1 MKHLLRRI
9 GFYLVALWASIT
21 INFII
26 PRLAPGDPAGALMAR
41 FQGRM
46 TPQAIH
52 SLELQFGISH
62 DPLWMQYFQY
72 LNNLV
77 HGDMGTSFTYFPTPV
92 LTVLV
97 QELPWTLTL
106 VGTSVLIS
114 FTLGSLIGVLIAWK
128 RGSFIDGILPP
139 LLTFFSAIPYFWLA
153 LIALYILAYTLNW
166 FPLNG
171 GYDTSTTVGWNTD
184 FLLSALNHALLP
196 AFTIVLASIAGWM
209 LGMRNAMITTLT
221 EDYVLL
227 AEAKGLSERR
237 VMFAYAARN
246 AILPNVT
253 GFALSLGFVV
263 GGALLTEVVFSYPG
277 IGFALLQAAQNSDYP
292 LLQGIFLLIAL
303 AVLGANFI
311 ADLVYVRGLS
321 LACRE
326 RCTLLRRTV

>member
-1 MKHLLRRI
+1 VKHLLRRM
-9 GFYLVALWASIT
+9 GFYLVALWASLT
-21 INFII
+21 LNFII

-62 DPLWMQYFQY
+62 DPLWAQYLQY
-72 LNNLV
+72 LNNLF
-77 HGDMGTSFTYFPTPV
+77 HGNLGTSFTYFPTPV
-92 LTVLV
+92 STVLF
-97 QELPWTLTL
+97 QELPWTLAL

-114 FTLGSLIGVLIAWK
+114 FTLGSLIGALIAWK
-128 RGSFIDGILPP
+128 RGSFIDSVLPP
-139 LLTFFSAIPYFWLA
+139 FLTFFSAIPYFWLA
-153 LIALYILAYTLNW
+153 LVSLYILAYTLNW

-171 GYDTSTTVGWNTD
+171 GYDTSTTVGLNTD
-184 FLLSALNHALLP
+184 FLLSALDHALLP
-196 AFTIVLASIAGWM
+196 SFTIILASIAGWM

-237 VMFAYAARN
+237 IMLAYAARN

-263 GGALLTEVVFSYPG
+263 AGALLTEVVFSYPG
-277 IGFALLQAAQNSDYP
+277 IGFALLQAAQNSDFP

-311 ADLVYVRGLS
+311 AELVYVILDPRV
-321 LACRE
+321 RV
-326 RCTLLRRTV
+326 R

>member
-21 INFII
+21 INFVI

-46 TPQAIH
+46 NPQAI
-52 SLELQFGISH
+52 SALKLQFGLTN
-62 DPLWMQYFQY
+62 DPLWVQYVHY
-72 LNNLV
+72 LNNLL
-77 HGDMGTSFTYFPTPV
+77 HGNLGTSFTYFPTPV
-92 LTVLV
+92 SEVLA
-97 QELPWTLTL
+97 QEIPWTLTL
-106 VGTSVLIS
+106 VGISVIIS
-114 FTLGSLIGVLIAWK
+114 FTLGTLIGVLIAWK
-128 RGSFIDGILPP
+128 RGSFIDSVLPP
-139 LLTFFSAIPYFWLA
+139 ILTFFSAIPYFWLA

-171 GYDTSTTVGWNTD
+171 GYSTEVTVGWTTD
-184 FLLSALNHALLP
+184 FLLSALYHGLLP
-196 AFTIVLASIAGWM
+196 GFTIVLASIAGWM
-209 LGMRNAMITTLT
+209 LGMRNTMITTLT

-253 GFALSLGFVV
+253 AFALSLGFVV
-263 GGALLTEVVFSYPG
+263 GGSLLTEIVFSYPG

-292 LLQGIFLLIAL
+292 LLQGIFLFIAMG
-303 AVLGANFI
+303 VLGANFI
-311 ADLVYVRGLS
+311 ADLVYVVLDPRV
-321 LACRE
+321 R
-326 RCTLLRRTV
+326 

>member
-1 MKHLLRRI
+1 VKHLLRRM

-21 INFII
+21 INFVI

-52 SLELQFGISH
+52 ALELQFGITH
-62 DPLWMQYFQY
+62 DSLWTQYLQY
-72 LNNLV
+72 LNNLF
-77 HGDMGTSFTYFPTPV
+77 HGNLGISFTYFPTPV
-92 LTVLV
+92 STVLM
-97 QELPWTLTL
+97 QELPWTLSL

-114 FTLGSLIGVLIAWK
+114 FTLGTLIGALIAWK
-128 RGSFIDGILPP
+128 RGSLIDSVLPP
-139 LLTFFSAIPYFWLA
+139 FLTFFSAIPYFWLA
-153 LIALYILAYTLNW
+153 LISLYILAYTLNW

-171 GYDTSTTVGWNTD
+171 GYDTSLTVGWNSD
-184 FLLSALNHALLP
+184 FLLSALDHALLP
-196 AFTIVLASIAGWM
+196 SFTIVLASIAGWM

-221 EDYVLL
+221 EDYVLM

-237 VMFAYAARN
+237 VMLAYAARN

-311 ADLVYVRGLS
+311 AELVYAVLDPRVRV
-321 LACRE
+321 R
-326 RCTLLRRTV
+326 